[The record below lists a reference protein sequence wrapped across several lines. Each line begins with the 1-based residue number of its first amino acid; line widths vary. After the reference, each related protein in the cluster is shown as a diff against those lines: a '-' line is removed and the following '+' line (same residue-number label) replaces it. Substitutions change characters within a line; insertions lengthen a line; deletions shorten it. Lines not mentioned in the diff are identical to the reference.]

1 MGTVRAGQGEA
12 MSDDLSNDP
21 EFMAIATAAYRQV
34 TRDMIGAPPVFAETI
49 TPEPEVIWERVCDT
63 RHGSFAS
70 FWTSHKAFRT
80 SGTHVWIEKFSGMA
94 LRPMDHPHTG
104 SASERLSSLTGT
116 GWISMARSAATLVTS
131 RSLAANDT
139 KTRCK

>member
-1 MGTVRAGQGEA
+1 

-94 LRPMDHPHTG
+94 LPTDG
-104 SASERLSSLTGT
+104 SPAYGNGKRKVVKFDRNRLDFDGAKRGYSCYFSVSGRERYENE
-116 GWISMARSAATLVTS
+116 V
-131 RSLAANDT
+131 
-139 KTRCK
+139 